1 MDLRNIWRAALPALA
16 LLLPSSLPAGAHPHV
31 FIDAVVEV
39 IFDDSGR
46 MSAVHE
52 VWLFDYDAGDILKV
66 EADALGNRDGRAEP
80 EELAL
85 LASNNKLNWMAVGN
99 YFTRV
104 TFAGR
109 AVEHLPPAEID
120 VRLERS
126 RVAIE
131 FTLPLAEPLPVT
143 ADAGVDVFDGEYY
156 YDFEFGADPVRAV
169 GLPEPCG
176 VSRRTQANVDP
187 MAVMLLRRLGLTA
200 DPAILN
206 DPAAGYPVRLAVSCT
221 AA

>member
-1 MDLRNIWRAALPALA
+1 VKAWNFLRAGVPVLGLCLAGGQPAA
-16 LLLPSSLPAGAHPHV
+16 AHPHV
-31 FIDAVVEV
+31 FIDTIVEV
-39 IFDDSGR
+39 IFDDSGQ
-46 MSAVHE
+46 MTGVHE
-52 VWLFDYDAGDILKV
+52 IWLFDYDAGDIMKI
-66 EADALGNRDGRAEP
+66 EADKLGNNDGRGTED
-80 EELAL
+80 ELAL
-85 LASNNKLNWMAVGN
+85 LLPNNKLNWIRDYN

-109 AVEHLPPAEID
+109 EVEHLPPETID

-131 FTLPLAEPLPVT
+131 FTVKLAEPLPVV

-156 YDFEFGADPVRAV
+156 YDFEFAANPVRAV
-169 GLPEPCG
+169 GLPASCG

-206 DPAAGYPVRLAVSCT
+206 DPAAGYAVRLAVTC
-221 AA
+221 AAA

>member
-1 MDLRNIWRAALPALA
+1 MKVWNSLRAAAPALC
-16 LLLPSSLPAGAHPHV
+16 LLLASSLPAAAHPHV
-31 FIDAVVEV
+31 FIDTVVEV
-39 IFDDSGR
+39 IFDAEGR
-46 MSAVHE
+46 MTAVHE
-52 VWLFDYDAGDILKV
+52 VWLLDYDYGDVLKI
-66 EADALGNRDGRAEP
+66 EADKLGNNDGRATA
-80 EELAL
+80 EELPL
-85 LASNNKLNWMAVGN
+85 LAPNGKLAWMEQFD

-109 AVEHLPPAEID
+109 VVEHLAPEAVD

-126 RVAIE
+126 RIAIE

-143 ADAGVDVFDGEYY
+143 GDAGVDVFDGEYY
-156 YDFEFGADPVRAV
+156 YDFEFAANPVRSV
-169 GLPEPCG
+169 GLPAPCG
-176 VSRRTQANVDP
+176 VSRRTQANIDP

-206 DPAAGYPVRLAVSCT
+206 DPAAGYAVRLAVTCT